1 MSLSAPSSHRMR
13 QMPTHD
19 TALTGKDSYMK
30 KQRSLIAFMLIM
42 ILAASM
48 LLVSC
53 GQAGDEGGDSAE
65 ALTLLYEG
73 YGNEVVNYITQ
84 QGEGPEIESRV
95 YGWLYENT
103 SDKDIR
109 KVNVS
114 VIAMDENGE
123 VLKMEDG
130 TDPEKTR
137 IQLHGLKPGE
147 KIWYETMEGEWE
159 KVPASFEFKVINVE
173 WGNVKGG
180 PITITAAD
188 TVYRNDVSSVY
199 ELTIRNDG
207 EDVFTWL
214 NDWSEVDSDPGRQ
227 FRIAGADKDADG
239 KVVHAELVT
248 TIADEETYA
257 PVDENIN
264 IAPGEEIKV
273 LVTDNGN
280 LEDPEF
286 MLCWY

>member
-1 MSLSAPSSHRMR
+1 
-13 QMPTHD
+13 
-19 TALTGKDSYMK
+19 MK
-30 KQRSLIAFMLIM
+30 KQRSLITFFLITVVS
-42 ILAASM
+42 AAM

-53 GQAGDEGGDSAE
+53 GPGGDEVKTE

-73 YGNEVVNYITQ
+73 YGNEAVKYVTQ

-103 SDKDIR
+103 SDKDIS
-109 KVNVS
+109 KVMVS

-123 VLKMEDG
+123 VLKREDG
-130 TDPEKTR
+130 DDPKTTKF
-137 IQLHGLKPGE
+137 ILLGLKPGE
-147 KIWYETMEGEWE
+147 KLWYETMEGEWE
-159 KVPASFEFKVINVE
+159 KVPASFEFKVTDVV

-188 TVYRNDVSSVY
+188 TVYRDDASSVY

-227 FRIAGADKDADG
+227 FRIAGEDKDADG

-248 TIADEETYA
+248 AIADEETYA
-257 PVDENIN
+257 SVDENIN